1 MKIILTNLQ
10 LPIHL
15 YSASPVIK
23 NIKNKSLLPSA
34 ILYSNKRTAWRLFQQ
49 RHGTD
54 LFIGW
59 GCLSNSGRKLQAIIH
74 DIHTTHFLSS
84 LLSSSPKISFA

>member
-15 YSASPVIK
+15 YLAFPVIK

-34 ILYSNKRTAWRLFQQ
+34 LIYSNKRTAWRLFQQ
-49 RHGTD
+49 RHGTNS
-54 LFIGW
+54 FTGW
-59 GCLSNSGRKLQAIIH
+59 GVYQTVGVH
-74 DIHTTHFLSS
+74 YT
-84 LLSSSPKISFA
+84 P